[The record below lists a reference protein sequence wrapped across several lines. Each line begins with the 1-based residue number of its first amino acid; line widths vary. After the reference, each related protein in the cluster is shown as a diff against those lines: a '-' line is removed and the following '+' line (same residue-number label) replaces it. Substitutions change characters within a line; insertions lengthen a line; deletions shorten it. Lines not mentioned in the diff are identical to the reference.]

1 MKRQGL
7 KVTIKELRD
16 LADEFESLVAQNPDL
31 VEESGFN
38 TTFQINII
46 NKSGLSDEWE
56 IEKLK
61 MENLKDE

>member
-7 KVTIKELRD
+7 KITIKELRD
-16 LADEFESLVAQNPDL
+16 LADELESLVAQNPDL

-38 TTFQINII
+38 TIFQINII

-56 IEKLK
+56 IE
-61 MENLKDE
+61 